1 MTSSFRYAGSTGG
14 DDDPLVRA
22 LEDMLP
28 GIQEAAEH
36 EKRSQ
41 TAARQVRINLDI
53 RPDNH
58 EETSE
63 APLDSEAAPMLRLL
77 GEQVEPS
84 HVSQPLEVGTWRDQT
99 SLPSNEPQSTYR
111 RHAQALHDMAVA
123 LPPQVE
129 MGIIFETRSSWWPLW
144 RKSLDLV
151 WGSAETTTLK
161 SFATH
166 AIAEADPCLLAILL
180 VAFATATGDRKRF
193 LSPVEAHM

>member
-1 MTSSFRYAGSTGG
+1 
-14 DDDPLVRA
+14 
-22 LEDMLP
+22 MLP

-41 TAARQVRINLDI
+41 TAARQVHTDLDI

-58 EETSE
+58 EESSE
-63 APLDSEAAPMLRLL
+63 APLNSEAAPMLRLL

-84 HVSQPLEVGTWRDQT
+84 HEQT
-99 SLPSNEPQSTYR
+99 LLPSNELQSTYR
-111 RHAQALHDMAVA
+111 RHAQALHDMAIT
-123 LPPQVE
+123 LPSQVE
-129 MGIIFETRSSWWPLW
+129 MGTIFETRSSWWPLW

-151 WGSAETTTLK
+151 WGSTETTTLK